1 MKNHR
6 KELDPE
12 ILKGLTEEE
21 LNIVKFFQYIMSD
34 KSIKGTRS
42 LNEDM
47 GTLKYL
53 LNLLRKPKTKP
64 ILKVKNEN
72 S

>member
-21 LNIVKFFQYIMSD
+21 LNIIQFFVFSMSD
-34 KSIKGTRS
+34 NNVKNPRS
-42 LNEDM
+42 LKEDM

-53 LNLLRKPKTKP
+53 LNLLRKSKSKP
-64 ILKVKNEN
+64 I
-72 S
+72 

>member
-21 LNIVKFFQYIMSD
+21 INIIKFFQFSISD
-34 KSIKGTRS
+34 NNVKNTRS

-47 GTLKYL
+47 ETLKYL
-53 LNLLRKPKTKP
+53 LNLLRKSKSKP
-64 ILKVKNEN
+64 I
-72 S
+72 